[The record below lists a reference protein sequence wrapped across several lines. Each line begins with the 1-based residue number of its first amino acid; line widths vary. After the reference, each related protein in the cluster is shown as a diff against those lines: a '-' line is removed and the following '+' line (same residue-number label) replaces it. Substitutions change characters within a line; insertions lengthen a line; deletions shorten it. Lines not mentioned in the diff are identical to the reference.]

1 MVLAK
6 KSTRTHRA
14 ACGGRSSTEGA
25 LPAEAWAAMIS
36 SPLFTGSSRHLI
48 TDVPH
53 TKAKQGKTG
62 FPDEDLLHPFLN
74 KTKQKQLGGFSIHIC
89 KWRLNCW
96 IGASKPAWYSH
107 ALCNLESVQDSI
119 TVRDSS
125 TYDSWWW
132 ALCEPLTQAE
142 GRPCPFP
149 AELHSPAAAKTLSA
163 CRELSF
169 TDACEFSIASILRN
183 WLYPV
188 WRKQSKKH
196 ARRSAQ
202 GHIANL
208 LESLKWRRDRAA
220 GSFSFD

>member
-1 MVLAK
+1 MATWCWPKSQQEHTEQPVEAGLQQKVLCQQRHGQQWFLHLCSLEVLGILLQMFRIQRQNRAK
-6 KSTRTHRA
+6 QA
-14 ACGGRSSTEGA
+14 
-25 LPAEAWAAMIS
+25 
-36 SPLFTGSSRHLI
+36 FLI
-48 TDVPH
+48 TI
-53 TKAKQGKTG
+53 
-62 FPDEDLLHPFLN
+62 FY